1 MENCKENVPSET
13 HELFEKSWNQ
23 FYSCLSDGKESS
35 DSHGTD
41 EENGLIGTPS
51 DKTNIR
57 QKQLEQ
63 NKEVLKS
70 LYTKLSSIVKEQE
83 DEEWK
88 IQAISSL
95 MEEQKLVEQ
104 AASVERNADKEQV
117 DADLL
122 LLDSVEKRLS
132 KFK

>member
-1 MENCKENVPSET
+1 M
-13 HELFEKSWNQ
+13 
-23 FYSCLSDGKESS
+23 
-35 DSHGTD
+35 
-41 EENGLIGTPS
+41 
-51 DKTNIR
+51 
-57 QKQLEQ
+57 EQ

-122 LLDSVEKRLS
+122 LLDSVEKAIKQIQVNLVGQFLQDYGNHIANLRGCNLNCVKACS
-132 KFK
+132 

>member
-1 MENCKENVPSET
+1 M
-13 HELFEKSWNQ
+13 
-23 FYSCLSDGKESS
+23 
-35 DSHGTD
+35 
-41 EENGLIGTPS
+41 
-51 DKTNIR
+51 
-57 QKQLEQ
+57 
-63 NKEVLKS
+63 KS

-122 LLDSVEKRLS
+122 LLDSVEKAIKQIQVNLVGQ
-132 KFK
+132 FL